1 MSKVFL
7 DMAISLDGFVSG
19 PNGEDGGLHDWY
31 FAPSEASREVIA
43 ELLLEIG
50 AMVMGRRSYSVGAEH
65 SDSANEPY
73 QMPHFVLTH
82 HAPDPASIKDS
93 RVSFVTDGIASALEQ
108 ARASA
113 GDKDICIA
121 GGADTARQFLQ
132 AGLIDEIRLHLV
144 PVLLGGGLRLFDGL
158 NDVCINLERTRVI
171 EARGVTHLRFD
182 VKREMM

>member
-31 FAPSEASREVIA
+31 FAPSEPSQAVID
-43 ELLLEIG
+43 ELLQEIG
-50 AMVMGRRSYSVGAEH
+50 AMVLGRRSYSVGAEH
-65 SDSANEPY
+65 SDSKEEPY

-82 HAPDPASIKDS
+82 RAPDAASIKDT
-93 RVSFVTDGIASALEQ
+93 RVRFVTDGIVSALEQ
-108 ARASA
+108 AIASA

-144 PVLLGGGLRLFDGL
+144 PVLLGGGLRLFDGQGAER
-158 NDVCINLERTRVI
+158 INLERTRVI
-171 EARGVTHLRFD
+171 EAVGVTHLRFD
-182 VKREMM
+182 VKRVPA